1 MKCSRCLLRIII
13 KSTLRAEALRRKTG
27 APIDGFLQ
35 NTLETLFRLS
45 RLEMHSKWCYNICI
59 CSVILGELKSFRN
72 YKSLQALQY
81 YFPENVR
88 CNLTFYES
96 ENFSDSSLHHILE
109 SENFR
114 FPFHFSKKNCVTWV
128 IKYETFI
135 FYYPGYT
142 IFLRKMKR
150 KRLNFRKSQRI
161 YQISFENITW
171 MDRQSR
177 NLNRPQAKDN
187 SRQYICFSGRQ
198 RFYRKRLV
206 PLGRSKNLSS

>member
-1 MKCSRCLLRIII
+1 MFVHYIDQQLIEVEESISCRSRDSAGNRDERTSRFEMQPLFISRIII

-35 NTLETLFRLS
+35 NMLETLFWLS
-45 RLEMHSKWCYNICI
+45 RLEMHSKWCYNIFI

-72 YKSLQALQY
+72 YQSLQALQY

-161 YQISFENITW
+161 YQISFENIT
-171 MDRQSR
+171 
-177 NLNRPQAKDN
+177 
-187 SRQYICFSGRQ
+187 
-198 RFYRKRLV
+198 
-206 PLGRSKNLSS
+206 

>member
-1 MKCSRCLLRIII
+1 MPNCWKASVFQIFHFFPELNAFYVSQKSSPQIMFVHYIDQHLIEVEESISCRSRDSAGNRDKRIIKPVWNVAVVYFISRIII

-72 YKSLQALQY
+72 YKSLQGLQY

-128 IKYETFI
+128 IKYE
-135 FYYPGYT
+135 
-142 IFLRKMKR
+142 K
-150 KRLNFRKSQRI
+150 LNFRKSQRI
-161 YQISFENITW
+161 Y
-171 MDRQSR
+171 
-177 NLNRPQAKDN
+177 
-187 SRQYICFSGRQ
+187 
-198 RFYRKRLV
+198 
-206 PLGRSKNLSS
+206 

>member
-1 MKCSRCLLRIII
+1 MTDSDNCYLSRIII

-128 IKYETFI
+128 IKYE
-135 FYYPGYT
+135 
-142 IFLRKMKR
+142 K
-150 KRLNFRKSQRI
+150 LNFRKSQRI

-171 MDRQSR
+171 MERQSR

>member
-1 MKCSRCLLRIII
+1 MFVHYIDQQLIEVEESISCRSRDSAGNRDERTSRFEMQPLFISRIII

-27 APIDGFLQ
+27 APIDGFLP

-161 YQISFENITW
+161 YQISFENIT
-171 MDRQSR
+171 
-177 NLNRPQAKDN
+177 
-187 SRQYICFSGRQ
+187 
-198 RFYRKRLV
+198 
-206 PLGRSKNLSS
+206 

>member
-1 MKCSRCLLRIII
+1 MACYANSTTKTLREYEAETFRGIIYFYYMTDSDNCYLSRIII

-128 IKYETFI
+128 IKYE
-135 FYYPGYT
+135 
-142 IFLRKMKR
+142 K
-150 KRLNFRKSQRI
+150 LNFRKSQRI
-161 YQISFENITW
+161 YQISFENIT
-171 MDRQSR
+171 
-177 NLNRPQAKDN
+177 
-187 SRQYICFSGRQ
+187 
-198 RFYRKRLV
+198 
-206 PLGRSKNLSS
+206 